1 MAFRRFHPT
10 YALALVPA
18 VLGMT
23 AAADAKPIPKSP
35 KLITTTERDASF
47 WNDWHDRS
55 QSADFKQ
62 LERDAGAGSA
72 TQDAV
77 AQGRAANRQPIANI
91 AVNSIESARRLLEAA
106 AKSQSDRESR
116 EALQAIAMLRTTAET
131 RADAIRQM
139 DPGSKAAA
147 TEFVNHVSNGIP
159 GLPGIYLDNAPLQRS
174 PEPAGYA
181 PVAGRSLGC
190 PSHD

>member
-1 MAFRRFHPT
+1 M
-10 YALALVPA
+10 
-18 VLGMT
+18 
-23 AAADAKPIPKSP
+23 
-35 KLITTTERDASF
+35 
-47 WNDWHDRS
+47 
-55 QSADFKQ
+55 
-62 LERDAGAGSA
+62 ERDAGAGSA

-91 AVNSIESARRLLEAA
+91 AVNSIESARRLLVAA

-139 DPGSKAAA
+139 DSGSKAAA